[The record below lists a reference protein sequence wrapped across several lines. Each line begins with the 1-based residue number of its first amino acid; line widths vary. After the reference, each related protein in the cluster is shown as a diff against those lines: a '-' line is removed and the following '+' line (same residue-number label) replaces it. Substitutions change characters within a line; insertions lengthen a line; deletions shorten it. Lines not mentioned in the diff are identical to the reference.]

1 MITVRNLCKDY
12 RIAKRDKNFLRYL
25 FSRQYESKRAVDNVN
40 FSVGKG
46 ELVGY
51 IGPNGAG
58 KSTTIKMMTGI
69 MVPTSGEITVMGNV
83 PHLKRKVNA
92 KNIGVVF
99 GQRTQL
105 WWDLPVADSFD
116 LLRRIYSIPRQV
128 YQDNLLLFES
138 VLDIKSFIDKPVRQ
152 LSLGQR
158 MRADLAAALLHN
170 PSMLFLDEPTIGLD
184 IVVKKQI
191 RQFIRKVRN
200 ERDLTVIL
208 TTHDM
213 RDVEEICDRII
224 MIDHGKI
231 MLDMKTSDVRDKL
244 GGANTLIVDF
254 DEPPQAVEI
263 PFVEVASIDGPR
275 WTFTF
280 QRNNIS
286 ASDLIARIAA
296 LAPVADLSLKEPD
309 IEDVIRDIYEGKI
322 VL

>member
-25 FSRQYESKRAVDNVN
+25 FSRQYENKRAVDNVN

-158 MRADLAAALLHN
+158 MRSDLAAALLHN

-244 GGANTLIVDF
+244 GGANTLVVDF
-254 DEPPQAVEI
+254 DEPPQAVDI
-263 PFVEVASIDGPR
+263 PFAEVASIDGPR
-275 WTFTF
+275 WTFIF

-286 ASDLIARIAA
+286 ASDLIARISA

>member
-25 FSRQYESKRAVDNVN
+25 FSRQYENKRAVDNVN

-105 WWDLPVADSFD
+105 WWDLPVVDSFD
-116 LLRRIYSIPRQV
+116 LLRRIYSIPRQD

-213 RDVEEICDRII
+213 RDVEEICDRIV

-254 DEPPQAVEI
+254 DEPPQAVDI

-286 ASDLIARIAA
+286 ASDLIARISA
-296 LAPVADLSLKEPD
+296 LVPVADLSLKEPD
-309 IEDVIRDIYEGKI
+309 IEDVIRDIYEGNI